1 MKKNSNGKKVLIAD
15 SKDPFFFSSQMA
27 ILWFSFE
34 NFFIYTP
41 NLLSFWFV
49 VMRKNVRV
57 TGSSAMFVVKIFGN
71 DITWRVTWQPIKTE
85 KKKRAWL
92 MWMWTW
98 VWILTKMFIID
109 YYARLLFFIAHFQ
122 TRQIPGPAPWIPR
135 ASFPHASGQW
145 RPPSRRTHCDQL
157 HTSHQHYFSPS
168 NDITEGLGESLA
180 EGAGPGSCGLVLS
193 VK

>member
-1 MKKNSNGKKVLIAD
+1 MKKDSNGKKVLIAD

-41 NLLSFWFV
+41 NLLLFWFV

-109 YYARLLFFIAHFQ
+109 YYARLLFFIVSSAMFVVKIFGNGITWRVTWQ
-122 TRQIPGPAPWIPR
+122 PIKTEKKKQAWLMLMWTWVWILTNR
-135 ASFPHASGQW
+135 CIIDYYVRCTGTYSHSKLWLWKNNKQ
-145 RPPSRRTHCDQL
+145 QL
-157 HTSHQHYFSPS
+157 
-168 NDITEGLGESLA
+168 
-180 EGAGPGSCGLVLS
+180 C
-193 VK
+193 